1 MEIILKKTEKIDS
14 ILWSSCIRHV
24 IDVEDSFLVNK
35 PFLEIIIHVND
46 EDSGTDDETFGC

>member
-35 PFLEIIIHVND
+35 PFPEIIIHVND
-46 EDSGTDDETFGC
+46 EDSDTDDETFAC